1 MQARYYSPG
10 VGRFLSEDPY
20 GGAPQDPLSL
30 HRYLYCA
37 NGPASDVDPAGRSK
51 AACLRWCKVRYYMMR
66 VGEALNPFEPGF
78 ADAFLKWYTADCEKR
93 WTPPTDWAQ
102 FCNNNT
108 DPCWWGTGQEC
119 CDKLYDYCKSLDYYG
134 SMVCR
139 TAQAYCYIGVY

>member
-1 MQARYYSPG
+1 
-10 VGRFLSEDPY
+10 
-20 GGAPQDPLSL
+20 
-30 HRYLYCA
+30 
-37 NGPASDVDPAGRSK
+37 
-51 AACLRWCKVRYYMMR
+51 MR